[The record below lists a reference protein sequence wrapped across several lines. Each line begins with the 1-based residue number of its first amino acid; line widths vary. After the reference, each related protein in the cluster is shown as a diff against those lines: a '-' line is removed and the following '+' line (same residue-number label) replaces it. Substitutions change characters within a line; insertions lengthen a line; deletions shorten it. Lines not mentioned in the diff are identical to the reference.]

1 MNYTLRS
8 KNKSLITFKITSN
21 EETILGQSTKI
32 YTVEI
37 LNIFDE
43 NKHLLPIPLQINLS
57 NNSLFHWLDKRK
69 APKNRQFVEKILH
82 SIGDTENPLYY
93 VDITH
98 ALSLNDAFWVTNDLF
113 DEKWEDFNLYQHP
126 FNEILSQIAFTG
138 YSKKISGVISSPEF
152 TSNGAMKKFWSN
164 RDDGIYLIKGDDVFS
179 REDGRSQATMEFYAK
194 QIAEKLGFN
203 YIDYDL
209 EEFKHRNGNK
219 EIVCKCKLFTS
230 EDIGF
235 VNAYDFF
242 KANDLDLKEESPS
255 NIVTQSKMA
264 KIYGLEKYQ
273 DLMIYDA
280 IILNK
285 DRHLGNFGYLIDNN
299 TGEFLKPAPIFDNGI
314 SLLLGA
320 AKGDMEKL
328 TSYLQE
334 QSLSYLNF
342 NTQVKYFLQ
351 KRHLPKIK
359 SLLNFS
365 FTKHPK
371 HNLDDYVLDKMN
383 KMIHIQAKRIL
394 QYFWNKNDEKCVAK
408 PIINNRI

>member
-1 MNYTLRS
+1 MSYTLRS
-8 KNKSLITFKITSN
+8 KNKPLITFKITFH
-21 EETILGQSTKI
+21 EEMILEQSTKV
-32 YTVEI
+32 YNLEI
-37 LNIFDE
+37 LNSFDE
-43 NKHLLPIPLQINLS
+43 NKNLFPIPLQINLT
-57 NNSLFHWLDKRK
+57 NNSLFHWLNKRK
-69 APKNRQFVEKILH
+69 APKNRRFVEKILN
-82 SIGDTENPLYY
+82 SIGNSDNPLYY

-98 ALSLNDAFWVTNDLF
+98 ALSLNDAFWVTNDSF
-113 DEKWEDFNLYQHP
+113 DENWEDFNLYQHP

-179 REDGRSQATMEFYAK
+179 RDDGRSQATMEFYAK
-194 QIAEKLGFN
+194 QIAEKLQFD

-219 EIVCKCKLFTS
+219 EIVCKCKLFTG

-242 KANDLDLKEESPS
+242 KINGLDLKEESPA
-255 NIVTQSKMA
+255 NITTQSKMA
-264 KIYGLEKYQ
+264 IIYGLEHYQ

-280 IILNK
+280 LILNK
-285 DRHLGNFGYLIDNN
+285 DRHLGNFGYLVDNN
-299 TGEFLKPAPIFDNGI
+299 TGKFLKPAPIFDNGI
-314 SLLLGA
+314 SLLLGV
-320 AKGDMEKL
+320 AKGDMEHL
-328 TSYLQE
+328 SSYLQE
-334 QSLSYLNF
+334 QSLSYLDF

-359 SLLNFS
+359 SLLNFR
-365 FTKHPK
+365 FVKHP
-371 HNLDDYVLDKMN
+371 NYNVEDYILEKMN

-394 QYFWNKNDEKCVAK
+394 QYFVDKD
-408 PIINNRI
+408 